1 MKMKTKSSTISLE
14 TMNPNECRVVNGG
27 FAPLTEEQKKEAEE
41 KFGLLAGVICWQQL
55 LTHLNLSTMKEEQLM
70 KTLSVNEMM
79 MVNGGSIV
87 PPDLGDF
94 IIDLIK
100 PIIPLYV

>member
-41 KFGLLAGVICWQQL
+41 KFGLLAGVICW
-55 LTHLNLSTMKEEQLM
+55 
-70 KTLSVNEMM
+70 
-79 MVNGGSIV
+79 
-87 PPDLGDF
+87 
-94 IIDLIK
+94 
-100 PIIPLYV
+100 

>member
-1 MKMKTKSSTISLE
+1 
-14 TMNPNECRVVNGG
+14 
-27 FAPLTEEQKKEAEE
+27 
-41 KFGLLAGVICWQQL
+41 
-55 LTHLNLSTMKEEQLM
+55 MKEEQLM